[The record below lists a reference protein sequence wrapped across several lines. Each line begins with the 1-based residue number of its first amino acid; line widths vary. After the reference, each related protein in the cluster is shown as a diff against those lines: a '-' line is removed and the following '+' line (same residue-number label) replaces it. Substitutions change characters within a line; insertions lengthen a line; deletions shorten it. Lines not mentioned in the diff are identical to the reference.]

1 MMSFDMSMD
10 RYSISTVGKTPVL
23 LKVLLTWNLL
33 TPRNYKIPPAY
44 NSNRTLAITM
54 HRIASLRSFT
64 QRRSVPPTGFYCDQH
79 LHRYRPHNFLANTI
93 KGDFKI
99 GSHRQFRWT
108 AVRLFSS
115 TTIDG
120 RLSSDDLNKVVLTK
134 IVLSCYTENHG
145 AHTPF

>member
-1 MMSFDMSMD
+1 
-10 RYSISTVGKTPVL
+10 
-23 LKVLLTWNLL
+23 
-33 TPRNYKIPPAY
+33 
-44 NSNRTLAITM
+44 M

-64 QRRSVPPTGFYCDQH
+64 KRRSVPPTGFYCDQH

-115 TTIDG
+115 TTIGG
-120 RLSSDDLNKVVLTK
+120 RLSSDDLNKVVLEK
-134 IVLSCYTENHG
+134 NCPQLLYRKSRCSHSILKSSVENSKLYIY
-145 AHTPF
+145 PSRERSPKSNSYSINRK